1 MDRPLR
7 TLLACFLALFVAACQ
22 EDQVVSPALTA
33 TCEARPSAGT
43 APLAVAFL
51 LNVAG
56 AEGPVTF
63 SISYGDGQSGTNPDA
78 AHTYAAPGSYTAAFE
93 VRTSTQSARCSTTV
107 SVSPGTTPV
116 STNQAPNAVFRTNPA
131 AVGGVITGTA
141 PFTVHFD
148 MCPTSDPENDELYF
162 GMDFEGDDK
171 FDFKGITGFH
181 CRADHVYAV
190 GTFRPLLCVHDR
202 DKNFNPL
209 HDDSCQRYTVVAKP

>member
-1 MDRPLR
+1 MDRSPAHPARVLPGADGPG
-7 TLLACFLALFVAACQ
+7 LPGGSGGG
-22 EDQVVSPALTA
+22 SPALTA

-43 APLAVAFL
+43 APLGVAFL

-78 AHTYAAPGSYTAAFE
+78 AHTYAAPGSYTAAFD

-116 STNQAPNAVFRTNPA
+116 SANQPPKAVFRTNPA
-131 AVGGVITGTA
+131 PVGGAITGTA

-181 CRADHVYAV
+181 CRADHVYAA
-190 GTFRPLLCVHDR
+190 GRGGRSSASTTSTRTARRCTTTSATR
-202 DKNFNPL
+202 T
-209 HDDSCQRYTVVAKP
+209 RWW

>member
-7 TLLACFLALFVAACQ
+7 TLLACFLALIAAACQ

-43 APLAVAFL
+43 APLGVAFL

-63 SISYGDGQSGTNPDA
+63 SISYGDGQSGSNPDA
-78 AHTYAAPGSYTAAFE
+78 AHTYAAPGSYTAAFD

-107 SVSPGTTPV
+107 GVSPGTTPV
-116 STNQAPNAVFRTNPA
+116 SGNQPPNAVFRTTPT
-131 AVGGVITGTA
+131 AVGGFITGTA
-141 PFTVHFD
+141 PLTVGFN
-148 MCPTSDPENDELYF
+148 MCATSDAEGDELYF

-181 CRADHVYAV
+181 CRAEHVYAV
-190 GTFRPLLCVHDR
+190 GTWRPLLCVHDR
-202 DKNFNPL
+202 DKDFNPL